1 MPAPS
6 ASAWSLWLRH
16 GHHETSLLLSQH
28 DVMYGVAQVDP
39 RLAPRLKHLR
49 KHAQLSAQ
57 EQAIE
62 DFMRY
67 NAPARFSQYEA
78 LQSAADASWQAADSA
93 QLSVNAIAKVPTLCQ
108 TAVASGRLSVIDTC

>member
-1 MPAPS
+1 MTPRS
-6 ASAWSLWLRH
+6 AS
-16 GHHETSLLLSQH
+16 
-28 DVMYGVAQVDP
+28 
-39 RLAPRLKHLR
+39 RLKHLR

-93 QLSVNAIAKVPTLCQ
+93 QLSVNAIAKVPSAARYLGLRQYTFFNC
-108 TAVASGRLSVIDTC
+108 